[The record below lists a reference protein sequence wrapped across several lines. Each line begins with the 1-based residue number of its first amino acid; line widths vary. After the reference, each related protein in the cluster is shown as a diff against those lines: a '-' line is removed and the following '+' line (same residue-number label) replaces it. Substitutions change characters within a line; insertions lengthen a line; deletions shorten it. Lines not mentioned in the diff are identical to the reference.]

1 MFYEIQN
8 GHGLPHDPFKS
19 CIVPRP
25 IGWITTIS
33 AEGIVNLAPY
43 SFFNGCGE
51 APPQVMYAPA
61 GQNVDG
67 ALKDSLTN
75 VEATGEFVA
84 NLVTWE
90 LREQMNDT
98 ARHVPHSVDEMAMA
112 GLETEPATLVKP
124 PRVKASPIHLECT
137 YIRTV
142 ELRSHRTEYRNF
154 VVFGEVV
161 GIHIRD
167 EVMTDGMV
175 DMNKF
180 KPIARLGYQDY
191 AVTDNVFTM
200 AFPDP
205 GPRAERAAAEGKGR
219 AAAE

>member
-1 MFYEIQN
+1 MYYEVGK

-25 IGWITTIS
+25 IGWISTVS
-33 AEGIVNLAPY
+33 QDGIVNLAPY
-43 SFFNGCGE
+43 SFFNGCGDD
-51 APPQVMYAPA
+51 PPQLMYAPS
-61 GQNVDG
+61 GENIEG

-90 LREQMNDT
+90 LREHMNQT
-98 ARHVPHSVDEMAMA
+98 ARHVAAGVDETALA
-112 GLETEPATLVKP
+112 GLETEPSRLVRP
-124 PRVKASPIHLECT
+124 PRVKASPIHLECR

-142 ELRSHRTEYRNF
+142 ELRSNRADYRNF

-175 DMNKF
+175 DMTRF
-180 KPIARLGYQDY
+180 RPIARLGYMDY
-191 AVTDNVFTM
+191 AIADNVFTM
-200 AFPDP
+200 PFPDR
-205 GPRAERAAAEGKGR
+205 GARAERSQREGERAAAE
-219 AAAE
+219 